1 MVKPIGVVAMLIL
14 LVNSGPAL
22 ADDYIKRSDLKQI
35 ALSSTHIYY
44 HTTEGNVYSG
54 KIIRHR
60 ECPTGRYRKVE
71 LSNRISRSFKLHT
84 PEGFSTCR
92 THELEKIYETSEEMV
107 ASVR

>member
-1 MVKPIGVVAMLIL
+1 MVKPIGVVAMLIML
-14 LVNSGPAL
+14 TSGPAL

-35 ALSSTHIYY
+35 ALSSTYIYY

-71 LSNRISRSFKLHT
+71 LSNRISQSFKLHT